1 MLLNNAP
8 VNAAVLSNVGEIGE
22 FRIRNSAKAFNI
34 LSSGLYANKIRAI
47 VRELSCNAV
56 DSHVAAGKSDTPFD
70 VHLPNQLEPWF
81 AIRDYG
87 TGLSHEQVT
96 SIYTTYFESTKTN
109 SNDFIGALGLGSK
122 SPFSYTDNF
131 TVTAIKDGVK
141 GIYSA
146 FINEAG
152 VPSIAKMM
160 DEETADP
167 AGVEVKFSVNDRYDF
182 SKFSDEARHVYRYF
196 KLRPVVSGSSNFEF
210 RDVSYKEKDI
220 IPGVHQT
227 DGGSVAIMGNIAYPI
242 DVPNADQTLGELR
255 YLLGCGLEM
264 HFAIG
269 ELDFQASREGL
280 SYIPQTIE
288 SIKRKLEALNA
299 QLVVHIS
306 EKAAEFDNLWTRAI
320 WLTKKRDDRLWTA
333 AVTKFVTDTKDPMFE
348 TDVPTNNY
356 QYGRLTPF
364 KITAADLAKKYNI
377 ELRGFTKGR
386 SQNTCSNMK
395 SDYDYESVTKTPIPY
410 WRISVQEGIYFVKND
425 TKVGASERAKF
436 HWRNTAPGKDDHY
449 TSAVYI
455 IEPAVK
461 GKPVKFDSF
470 LKAIKNPPNVLLA
483 SALKSKERAKNS
495 GSAKNVSILRLEER
509 GGQGYYRSKE
519 VVWRDAGKADAFSA
533 TDTHY
538 YLPLSGFNVISKGG
552 SSFSGKDFIADL
564 KGCGFNQLNVEV
576 LGVRKGDIEFIK
588 TQKNWVNI
596 EDMIQN
602 VLSNVTPEQKTNL
615 AVSSVDK
622 GVLIAYNKHIVDAIN
637 NDKSPYVEFVTK
649 LKATTNVK
657 FSEYSLNRLCQRYT
671 VSLIELNA
679 LKESLV
685 NESAAVYKR
694 YPLLSSLGYCND
706 NSAIAEYISL
716 IDTKKGI

>member
-8 VNAAVLSNVGEIGE
+8 VNEAVLSNVGEIGE
-22 FRIRNSAKAFNI
+22 FRIRNSAKAFSI
-34 LSSGLYANKIRAI
+34 LSSGLYANKVRAI
-47 VRELSCNAV
+47 IRELSCNAV

-81 AIRDYG
+81 SIRDYG

-131 TVTAIKDGVK
+131 TVTAIQNGVK
-141 GIYSA
+141 GIYTA

-160 DEETADP
+160 DEVTDDP

-182 SKFSDEARHVYRYF
+182 SKFSDEARQVFKYF
-196 KLRPVVSGSSNFEF
+196 KLRPVISGISDFQF

-220 IPGVHQT
+220 VPGVHQI
-227 DGGSVAIMGNIAYPI
+227 DGGGSVAIMGNIAYPVQ
-242 DVPNADQTLGELR
+242 VPEADKALGNLR
-255 YLLGCGLEM
+255 SLLNCGLEM

-280 SYIPQTIE
+280 SYIPSTIE

-299 QLVVHIS
+299 QLVVHIA
-306 EKAAEFDNLWTRAI
+306 EKAAEFDNKWKRAI
-320 WLTKKRDDRLWTA
+320 WLNQKRDDQLWNA
-333 AVTKFVTDTKDPMFE
+333 AVTKFVVDTKDPMFD
-348 TDVPTNNY
+348 TDNANSY
-356 QYGRLTPF
+356 QYGRLVPF
-364 KITAADLAKKYNI
+364 KITAEVLAKKYNI

-395 SDYDYESVTKTPIPY
+395 SDYDYEPVTKTPIHY
-410 WRISVQEGIYFVKND
+410 WRISVQDGSYFVKND
-425 TKVGASERAKF
+425 NKVGATERAKY
-436 HWRNTAPGKDDHY
+436 HWRNTPAGKDDPY
-449 TSAVYI
+449 TSAVYV

-461 GKPVKFDSF
+461 GKPVKFDAF
-470 LKAIKNPPNVLLA
+470 LKSIGNPHNVMLA
-483 SALKSKERAKNS
+483 STLLSKERVKNS

-519 VVWRDAGKADAFSA
+519 VVWRDAGKADQFS
-533 TDTHY
+533 TTETHY

-552 SSFSGKDFIADL
+552 ISFSGKDFVSDL
-564 KGCGFNQLNVEV
+564 KGCGFDKLRVEV
-576 LGVRKGDIEFIK
+576 LGVRKGDLEFIK
-588 TQKNWVNI
+588 SQANWVNV
-596 EDMIQN
+596 EDMIQT
-602 VLSNVTPEQKTNL
+602 VLSNVTDDQKLNL
-615 AVSSVDK
+615 AVSSIDK
-622 GVLIAYNKHIVDAIN
+622 GTLIAYNKDIVEGVN
-637 NDKSPYVEFVTK
+637 NAKSPYVEFVSK
-649 LKATTNVK
+649 LKDTSKIN
-657 FSEYSLNRLCQRYT
+657 FSEYSLNRLCQRYN
-671 VSLIELNA
+671 VSLIELTA
-679 LKESLV
+679 LKESIV

-706 NSAIAEYISL
+706 NSAVAEYISL
-716 IDTKKGI
+716 IDTKKGV